1 MEEVANAEDV
11 EEHEVNGK
19 KYVILKII

>member
-19 KYVILKII
+19 KYFILKII